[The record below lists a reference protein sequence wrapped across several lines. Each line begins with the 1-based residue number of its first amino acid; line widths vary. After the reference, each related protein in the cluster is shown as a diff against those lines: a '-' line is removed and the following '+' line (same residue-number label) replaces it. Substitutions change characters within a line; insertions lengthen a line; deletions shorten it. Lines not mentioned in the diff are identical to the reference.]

1 MVTRSHLT
9 VVGEQDQL
17 QEVAPSHGWAFEIED
32 LIVRY
37 GQKQVLR
44 VPRLTCPSRGVTS
57 LLGPSGC
64 GKSSLIKVLANLLDP
79 HLTYVGTIRD
89 FGEIRHDGAQPDGDT
104 RYSMVWQTPIV
115 FPCSIYDNLKIPLK
129 KRGIP
134 KQQWRGL
141 IEEKLD
147 AVGLL
152 NELGIHWDRKNA
164 ENVSG
169 GQKQRLC
176 IARCLLQDSPAIL
189 LDEPSSSLD
198 PVSTERIEEVITSLG
213 RERPVLLV
221 THNLGQ
227 ARRVSSY
234 AAVFCVD
241 TNGGYV
247 CEYGPA
253 QTCLHEPTTQD
264 GRRFIVRE
272 VGH

>member
-1 MVTRSHLT
+1 MVPNGHLK
-9 VVGEQDQL
+9 VVE
-17 QEVAPSHGWAFEIED
+17 EVWAFEIED
-32 LIVRY
+32 LVVRY

-44 VPRLTCPSRGVTS
+44 VPRMTCPAKGVTS
-57 LLGPSGC
+57 FLGPSGC
-64 GKSSLIKVLANLLDP
+64 GKSSLLKVLANLLDP
-79 HLTYVGTIRD
+79 HLTYAGTIRE
-89 FGEIRHDGAQPDGDT
+89 FGNVRSRNARPESET

-115 FPCSIYDNLKIPLK
+115 FPCSIYDNLRIPLR
-129 KRGIP
+129 KRHIP
-134 KQQWRGL
+134 RQQWRGL
-141 IEEKLD
+141 IEEKLE

-152 NELGIHWDRKNA
+152 KELGPHWDKVNA
-164 ENVSG
+164 EDVSG

-198 PVSTERIEEVITSLG
+198 PVSTERIEEVIASLG
-213 RERPVLLV
+213 RDRPVILV

-241 TNGGYV
+241 QDGGYV

-253 QTCLHEPTTQD
+253 RSCLHDPTTQD

-272 VGH
+272 VGA